1 MNTLIGPG
9 MNPLVTIKKF
19 AEASGY
25 TEDAIRAK
33 TKNGTWAF
41 GRHFCKGR
49 DGRVLIKV
57 EEVNK
62 WLLNIEE

>member
-1 MNTLIGPG
+1 MNKW
-9 MNPLVTIKKF
+9 VTIKKF

-25 TEDAIRAK
+25 SEDAIRAK

-41 GRHFCKGR
+41 RQHFTKGP
-49 DGRVLIKV
+49 DGRIMINV

-62 WLLNIEE
+62 WLENTAA